1 MTAPPRRPRGIPRPG
16 PEQWAAISPLH
27 PRLLEMDANEGRM
40 ALPFSPLM
48 IPVTPHDEPLQRQ
61 LAAIHEELQRELPGI
76 GRVAVALYDPETD
89 LLRTF
94 LHSTQGEVPFALYE
108 ARLGDVPSLGE
119 LAASGRERVIHDLVA
134 LAGSG
139 AVHTRRL
146 LEVGFRSSY
155 ARPFYDRRELRGF
168 LFYDAV
174 TPGFFSEAVVG
185 HLAVYSHLVALLV
198 LHALAP
204 ADLLRS
210 AVEVAREMSH
220 LRDQETGAHLD
231 RMARYARIIASEV
244 AAREGRDDE
253 FVEFVFL
260 LAPLHDVGKIAIPD
274 RVLLKPGRLS
284 SEEFELMK
292 SHVERGEQLVASL
305 ARAFGLLDSD
315 RVELLRNIVACH
327 HEAIDGSGYPRGLA
341 GAQIPLEAR
350 IVAVADAFDA
360 LTTER
365 PYKHAWTNDE
375 AFAFLEERAG
385 RRFDA
390 ECVRALAVRRGDVE
404 AIQRHF
410 AQAADRL
417 PEFHE
422 AYLDSL

>member
-1 MTAPPRRPRGIPRPG
+1 MAAAARRPRGIRRPG
-16 PEQWAAISPLH
+16 PDQWAAISPLT
-27 PRLLEMDANEGRM
+27 PGYLETRATGERM
-40 ALPFSPLM
+40 AFPFAPM
-48 IPVTPHDEPLQRQ
+48 IPIAPHDEPLQHQ
-61 LAAIHEELQRELPGI
+61 LAAIHEELRRELPGI

-108 ARLGDVPSLGE
+108 ARLADVPSLAE
-119 LAASGRERVIHDLVA
+119 LAASGRDRVIQDLAA
-134 LAGSG
+134 LAGSR

-168 LFYDAV
+168 LFYDAAEA
-174 TPGFFSEAVVG
+174 GYFGEAVLA

-231 RMARYARIIASEV
+231 RMARYARLIALEV

-274 RVLLKPGRLS
+274 RVLLKPGSLS
-284 SEEFELMK
+284 AEEFELMK
-292 SHVERGEQLVASL
+292 SHVERGEQLVESL
-305 ARAFGLLDSD
+305 ARAFGLLESD

-327 HEAIDGSGYPRGLA
+327 HESIDGSGYPRGLK
-341 GAQIPLEAR
+341 GAEIPLEAR

-375 AFAFLEERAG
+375 AFAFLEELAG

-410 AQAADRL
+410 AEAADRL